1 MKVKTCESLVSY
13 DIKRYVKN
21 CLITATLVQI
31 IKDNP
36 FYRRQL
42 KEMLAGKRRRKLPK
56 VDMID
61 HAALEIDIQI
71 SGCFLSYGVMDEV
84 SGVNIKIEA
93 IAHQLNFSQLETTRT
108 VKLANG
114 ARMVLVESLSKVPTL
129 IGGKHILLNY
139 MIMRLDM
146 SST

>member
-1 MKVKTCESLVSY
+1 MTMPHFARWKRIRRQTSSVSGMTK
-13 DIKRYVKN
+13 ICSAHRY
-21 CLITATLVQI
+21 TSSW
-31 IKDNP
+31 
-36 FYRRQL
+36 RQL

-71 SGCFLSYGVMDEV
+71 SGCFLSYGVMDGV

-93 IAHQLNFSQLETTRT
+93 IAHQFDSSQLETTRT

-114 ARMVLVESLSKVPTL
+114 ARMVLVESLSRVPTL